1 MLHIYNDGVASD
13 SFIILKDITPQL
25 FARLSSH
32 PEHVVRKQLEGML
45 VMLAKLSPWS
55 VVYPSLVDVNSY
67 EEEPSEELQH
77 VLACLVRVS
86 LILWNSCVVGRCD
99 NMLIN
104 CH

>member
-1 MLHIYNDGVASD
+1 M
-13 SFIILKDITPQL
+13 KEITPQL

-32 PEHVVRKQLEGML
+32 PEPVVRKQLEGML

-77 VLACLVRVS
+77 VLACLVRISYSYFTIVTENRE
-86 LILWNSCVVGRCD
+86 LERD
-99 NMLIN
+99 
-104 CH
+104 